1 MKSKEIGRNKT
12 AAHTRLTLIMSAA
25 FTERNEIND
34 KESSTVV
41 DCQG

>member
-12 AAHTRLTLIMSAA
+12 SAHARLTFIMSAA
-25 FTERNEIND
+25 FTEKNEINY

>member
-12 AAHTRLTLIMSAA
+12 TAHARLTFIMSAA
-25 FTERNEIND
+25 FTEKNEINY